1 MLQALHTVESDV
13 RVATIY
19 VQYTEVHG
27 SVHSSQSTALL
38 RCTYVQ
44 LQVPSEEVEAI
55 TYVLSFLGKI
65 VGKHFQIFLLTWFE
79 HTDSLA
85 LAACGTF

>member
-19 VQYTEVHG
+19 VQYTEVHR
-27 SVHSSQSTALL
+27 SVHSSLSTALL
-38 RCTYVQ
+38 RRTYVQ
-44 LQVPSEEVEAI
+44 LQVSSEEVEAI
-55 TYVLSFLGKI
+55 TYGLSFLGKI
-65 VGKHFQIFLLTWFE
+65 VGKHFQIFFLTWLA

-85 LAACGTF
+85 LAAYGTF